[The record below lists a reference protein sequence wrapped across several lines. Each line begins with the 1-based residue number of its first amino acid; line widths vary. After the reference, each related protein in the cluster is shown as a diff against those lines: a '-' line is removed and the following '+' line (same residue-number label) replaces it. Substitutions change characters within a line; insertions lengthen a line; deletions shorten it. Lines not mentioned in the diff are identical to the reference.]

1 MDTFW
6 EGHWWLL
13 VILASFTIPLA
24 GIAMGA
30 WSSWLYF
37 RNRRAAM
44 ETLKE
49 YAAQGREPPKEV
61 VDALTGGFTGFDWYA
76 GRHAGDPD
84 REGWYA
90 DRAERRAARFA
101 ARAERFA
108 ARADRWRYREPLR
121 RWHWAILWGALAV
134 GLYYASGHAH
144 DGASADRF
152 SMAAIV
158 VGALAAAALLSAILS
173 TIFRPK

>member
-1 MDTFW
+1 MDPFW

-30 WSSWLYF
+30 WTAWLYA
-37 RNRRAAM
+37 RHRRAAM

-61 VDALTGGFTGFDWYA
+61 VEALTGGFRRFDWYA
-76 GRHAGDPD
+76 GRVEDDGD
-84 REGWYA
+84 RASWYA

-101 ARAERFA
+101 ARAER
-108 ARADRWRYREPLR
+108 WRYRDPLR
-121 RWHWAILWGALAV
+121 RWHWTILWGALAV
-134 GLYYASGHAH
+134 GLYYASGHSH
-144 DGASADRF
+144 DPASADRF
-152 SMAAIV
+152 TVAAIV

>member
-44 ETLKE
+44 ETLRE
-49 YAAQGREPPKEV
+49 YAAQGREPAETGCWSDCAATAQAESGQR
-61 VDALTGGFTGFDWYA
+61 DATGHPS
-76 GRHAGDPD
+76 GRNGH
-84 REGWYA
+84 
-90 DRAERRAARFA
+90 RRQCRLP
-101 ARAERFA
+101 RTRV
-108 ARADRWRYREPLR
+108 P
-121 RWHWAILWGALAV
+121 
-134 GLYYASGHAH
+134 
-144 DGASADRF
+144 
-152 SMAAIV
+152 
-158 VGALAAAALLSAILS
+158 
-173 TIFRPK
+173 

>member
-13 VILASFTIPLA
+13 IILASFTIPLA

-30 WSSWLYF
+30 WSSWLHF

-61 VDALTGGFTGFDWYA
+61 VEALTGGWRGFDGYV
-76 GRHAGDPD
+76 GRGGDDPE
-84 REGWYA
+84 RGTWYA

-101 ARAERFA
+101 ARVE
-108 ARADRWRYREPLR
+108 RWRYREPLR

-144 DGASADRF
+144 DAASSDRF
-152 SMAAIV
+152 TRAAIV

>member
-1 MDTFW
+1 MDPFW

-30 WSSWLYF
+30 WTAWLYA
-37 RNRRAAM
+37 RNRRQAM

-61 VDALTGGFTGFDWYA
+61 VDALTGGFRRFDWHA
-76 GRHAGDPD
+76 GRVEDEVD
-84 REGWYA
+84 RQTWYA

-101 ARAERFA
+101 ARAER
-108 ARADRWRYREPLR
+108 WRYRDPLR

-144 DGASADRF
+144 DPASADRF
-152 SMAAIV
+152 TVAAIV
-158 VGALAAAALLSAILS
+158 VGALAAAALLSAVLS